1 MLSKPVKTL
10 NHSKANPIKRISR
23 HGNIKGSKLQD
34 SEYDEIALEDF
45 SKEGIDGGELN
56 ADAQQ

>member
-1 MLSKPVKTL
+1 M
-10 NHSKANPIKRISR
+10 KRISR

-56 ADAQQ
+56 ADVQQ

>member
-10 NHSKANPIKRISR
+10 NHSKANP
-23 HGNIKGSKLQD
+23 SKK
-34 SEYDEIALEDF
+34 SIAMEILKEANFKIPNTLEDF